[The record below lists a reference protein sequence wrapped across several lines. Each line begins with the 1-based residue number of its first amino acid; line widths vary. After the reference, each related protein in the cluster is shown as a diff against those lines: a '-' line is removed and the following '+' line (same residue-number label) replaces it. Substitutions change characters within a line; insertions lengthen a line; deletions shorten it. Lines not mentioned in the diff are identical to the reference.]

1 MLYTKVFYD
10 YFEHYARDVL
20 KNLLLCCALHGAG
33 GLLAAFISSFITLN
47 QRFHLFNS
55 FIITI

>member
-1 MLYTKVFYD
+1 MHLNVFYH

-33 GLLAAFISSFITLN
+33 GLLAALIASFITLN